1 MKIVPN
7 VSKNLMLQEKN
18 IKYHF
23 TKSLFSGSK
32 WNDIARGQFQLP
44 ARYDGL
50 ATIISSNI

>member
-23 TKSLFSGSK
+23 IKSLFNGSK
-32 WNDIARGQFQLP
+32 WNDIAREQFQLP